1 MKPFVK
7 VSLLLLAAVIFA
19 AVFELQTATAQ
30 NRDRFLHS
38 TPEHRRKDCN
48 SCHAMPTGNWV
59 SARGYPDVAD
69 YPAHV
74 ACFSCHRRD
83 IFSGNQP
90 VFCGGCH
97 TVVGPRGKARFPF
110 PVRTR
115 SQEFLTIFPHNV
127 HQDIIASREPPQRD
141 IAVAHFVNASW
152 SPAPVDEAPKF
163 NNCAICHE
171 TLEKLPKVEPR
182 KLLLGGEPLSGI
194 LADTFKPGKEVTAAF
209 FKDSPNNHA
218 SCFTCHYQGIKP
230 VASDCKG
237 CHTLT
242 KPYFES
248 SLLTRYSLKFNHN
261 ETTVKETEV
270 EKDGVKQIVK
280 EESFPHGK
288 DCMTCHLRIAQN
300 DDITKM
306 KNADVPFLACASCHA
321 EHLNP
326 ELDARFKDKAFQCTY
341 CHTSAIGR
349 FPVPPSH
356 EIR

>member
-1 MKPFVK
+1 MVG
-7 VSLLLLAAVIFA
+7 SAAFIFA
-19 AVFELQTATAQ
+19 AMFQFQTAAQ

-38 TPEHRRKDCN
+38 TPAHRKKDCN
-48 SCHAMPTGNWV
+48 SCHAMPTSNWV

-69 YPAHV
+69 YPGHI
-74 ACFSCHRRD
+74 ACFACHRRD
-83 IFSGNQP
+83 IFSGNMP
-90 VFCGGCH
+90 VFCGSCH

-127 HQDIIASREPPQRD
+127 HQDIIAANERRPD
-141 IAVAHFVNASW
+141 VAVAHFVNASW
-152 SPAPVDEAPKF
+152 SAPVDDPPKF

-171 TLEKLPKVEPR
+171 TSDKMPKAEPR
-182 KLLLGGEPLSGI
+182 KIAGQPLSDVG
-194 LADTFKPGKEVTAAF
+194 ADIFKTGNELTPAF

-218 SCFTCHYQGIKP
+218 SCFSCHYQGIKP

-242 KPYFES
+242 KPYFETNLIS
-248 SLLTRYSLKFNHN
+248 RYSLKFNHN
-261 ETTVKETEV
+261 ETQVKETEV
-270 EKDGVKQIVK
+270 EKGGVKQIVK
-280 EESFPHGK
+280 EESFPHAK
-288 DCMTCHLRIAQN
+288 DCMTCHVRIAQN
-300 DDITKM
+300 ADITKM

-321 EHLNP
+321 EHLTP
-326 ELDARFKDKAFQCTY
+326 ELDARFKSPAFQCTY